1 MLEVQKYLK
10 EKTLA
15 DLKAELGIKVR
26 EYPEDN
32 LVLLDYNQIESPK
45 THPITIE
52 CRSLIL
58 ALDTFDVVSRKFDRF
73 FNLGEAPETVVDFD
87 FSDATVMEKA
97 DGSIVGVYHN
107 PHTDRWEVS
116 TRGMA
121 KAEGD
126 HMFGGTWREKIIQAM
141 GLHDEETFQSY
152 FTEQLSEDNTLI
164 LEYCSPENRIVTKYE
179 DAHVV
184 FLGTRDRTTGEDF
197 DYSTLKWVVEHVLY
211 DLNIRMPR
219 VYDATKDSAALV
231 ELANSLQNLEEGF
244 VVRCNKTG
252 KRVKIK
258 SKTYLVAHKLRGESA
273 VPTRKNIMNLVLEG
287 EVDEFLA
294 YFPEWAQL
302 IREAQAE
309 IEAIEDG
316 LNQHW
321 WNIATGMDLSQ
332 KDFALAV
339 KDEKCAWAFFQAR
352 KNNSHPVDEFR
363 KAQIMQKL
371 KALGV

>member
-121 KAEGD
+121 KAEGE

-152 FTEQLSEDNTLI
+152 FTEQLAEDITLI

-184 FLGTRDRTTGEDF
+184 FLGTRDRETGEDF
-197 DYSTLKWVVEHVLY
+197 DYSMLEWVVENVLG

-219 VYDATKDSAALV
+219 VYDATKDGAALV

-294 YFPEWAQL
+294 YFPEWSQL

-309 IEAIEDG
+309 IGAIEDG

-352 KNNSHPVDEFR
+352 KNNSHPVGEFR

>member
-121 KAEGD
+121 KAEGE

-141 GLHDEETFQSY
+141 GLYDEETFQSY
-152 FTEQLSEDNTLI
+152 FTEVLTKDNTLI

-179 DAHVV
+179 YAHVV

-197 DYSTLKWVVEHVLY
+197 DYLTCECVVENVLS

-219 VYDATKDSAALV
+219 VYDATKDGAALV

-294 YFPEWAQL
+294 YFPEWTQL

-309 IEAIEDG
+309 IGAIEDG